1 MENIVENVGSHT
13 GQTDVAAIEHA
24 EKRGV
29 GCFVVV
35 PSLVCEYH
43 WLTIRPSTG
52 KANVENSS

>member
-43 WLTIRPSTG
+43 
-52 KANVENSS
+52 